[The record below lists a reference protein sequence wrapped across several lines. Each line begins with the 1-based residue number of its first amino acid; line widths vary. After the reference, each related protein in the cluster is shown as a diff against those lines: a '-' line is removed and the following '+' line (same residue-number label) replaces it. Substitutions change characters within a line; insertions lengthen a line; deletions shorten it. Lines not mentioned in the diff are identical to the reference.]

1 MRLAG
6 GPANGEEGAEPARPG
21 GGKCGAG
28 AELAREGP
36 PAMASSSPQPQPTI
50 GFPRRRSAR
59 RLAAPPAK
67 RGPDPASP
75 EAPAPR
81 LSPCPGASGPA
92 EPGRAASATRS
103 ARTKALPLSP
113 RKRLGD
119 DNLCNVPRALP
130 CSPAKRSKENQG
142 RRLLFGDP
150 PASPTKPSSPGPS
163 PRRGGQETPRSSG
176 LGGQPA
182 RTQLFRQEGTWYQQ
196 AKRVLHAAVP
206 DRLHARER
214 ETGIIQQFLRDH
226 VCGRRPGS
234 LYVSGAP
241 GTGKTACL
249 SRVLLDCKDE
259 LAGSKTVVLNCMSLS
274 SPQGVFPAVA
284 QQLGLPAA
292 AGREGVRRLEKQL
305 TARGPMVLLV
315 LDELDQLEIKGQDV
329 LYTLFEWPRLPGSRL
344 VLVGLA
350 NALDLMDRSLAR
362 LGARL
367 AGSPQLLHFPPYT
380 REQLTAILQERL
392 GQVAGDPVLD
402 AAALQFCARKVSA
415 VSGDARKAL
424 DVCRSAPAP
433 KSSGAGASVWPP
445 QAPRSSPALGVP
457 VPGCRCRDGRS
468 AWGSGLSLRRRAVE
482 VVELEVRSQTLLKP
496 LPGGDSPAS
505 PVPKRVG
512 LLHVSRVISE
522 VFGDRLVAGGRG
534 APDAFPLQQK
544 VLLCSLLLLTRRL
557 RAREVTL
564 GKLHDSYSQVCRQ
577 QQLPAVDQAECLSL
591 VTLLESRGVLELK
604 RAKEARLAKVSLKME
619 EAAVEHAL
627 QDTALVG
634 SILAQGLR

>member
-1 MRLAG
+1 
-6 GPANGEEGAEPARPG
+6 
-21 GGKCGAG
+21 
-28 AELAREGP
+28 
-36 PAMASSSPQPQPTI
+36 MASSSPQHQSTI

-59 RLAAPPAK
+59 RLAAAAPLGK
-67 RGPDPASP
+67 SGPDPGSP
-75 EAPAPR
+75 DPGSSDLTAVR
-81 LSPCPGASGPA
+81 LSPCPRA
-92 EPGRAASATRS
+92 PGTHS
-103 ARTKALPLSP
+103 ARTKVLPLSP
-113 RKRLGD
+113 CKRLGD
-119 DNLCNVPRALP
+119 DNLCNVPYALP
-130 CSPAKRSKENQG
+130 SSPAKRSKENQG

-150 PASPTKPSSPGPS
+150 LTSPEKPSSPGPS
-163 PRRGGQETPRSSG
+163 PRHRGQETPRSLG
-176 LGGQPA
+176 LGRQPA
-182 RTQLFRQEGTWYQQ
+182 RARLFRQEGTCYQQ
-196 AKRVLHAAVP
+196 VKRALHAAVP
-206 DRLHARER
+206 DRLYAREK
-214 ETGIIQQFLRDH
+214 ETGIIRQFLREH
-226 VCGRRPGS
+226 VCGRQPGS

-259 LAGSKTVVLNCMSLS
+259 LTGSKTIVLNCMSLS
-274 SPQGVFPAVA
+274 SPQGIFPTVA

-305 TARGPMVLLV
+305 TAQGPMVLLV
-315 LDELDQLEIKGQDV
+315 LDELDQLESKGQDV

-350 NALDLMDRSLAR
+350 NALDLTDRSLAR
-362 LGARL
+362 LGARP

-424 DVCRSAPAP
+424 DVCR
-433 KSSGAGASVWPP
+433 
-445 QAPRSSPALGVP
+445 
-457 VPGCRCRDGRS
+457 
-468 AWGSGLSLRRRAVE
+468 RAVE

-522 VFGDRLVAGGRG
+522 VFGDRLAGGGRG
-534 APDAFPLQQK
+534 TRDAFPLQQK
-544 VLLCSLLLLTRRL
+544 VLLCSLLLLARHL
-557 RAREVTL
+557 RSPEVTL
-564 GKLHDSYSQVCRQ
+564 GKLHDAYGQVCRR

-604 RAKEARLAKVSLKME
+604 KAKEARLAKVSLKME

-627 QDTALVG
+627 QDAALVG

>member
-1 MRLAG
+1 
-6 GPANGEEGAEPARPG
+6 
-21 GGKCGAG
+21 
-28 AELAREGP
+28 
-36 PAMASSSPQPQPTI
+36 MASSSPQRQPTI

-67 RGPDPASP
+67 SGPDP
-75 EAPAPR
+75 PAPR
-81 LSPCPGASGPA
+81 LPPSPRASGPA
-92 EPGRAASATRS
+92 ELGTHP
-103 ARTKALPLSP
+103 ARPEALPLSP

-150 PASPTKPSSPGPS
+150 PASPEKPGSPGPS

-182 RTQLFRQEGTWYQQ
+182 RARLFRQEGTCYQQ
-196 AKRVLHAAVP
+196 VKRVLHAAVP
-206 DRLHARER
+206 DRLHGRER
-214 ETGIIQQFLRDH
+214 ETGVIRQFLREH
-226 VCGRRPGS
+226 VGGRRPGS
-234 LYVSGAP
+234 LYISGAP

-259 LAGSKTVVLNCMSLS
+259 LAGSKTIVLNCMALS
-274 SPQGVFPAVA
+274 SPQGVFPAVG

-292 AGREGVRRLEKQL
+292 TGREGVRRLEKQL

-315 LDELDQLEIKGQDV
+315 LDELDQLESKGQDV
-329 LYTLFEWPRLPGSRL
+329 LYTLFEWPRLPSSRL

-350 NALDLMDRSLAR
+350 NALDLTDRSLAR
-362 LGARL
+362 LGACP
-367 AGSPQLLHFPPYT
+367 AGGPRLLHFPPYT

-392 GQVAGDPVLD
+392 GQVAGDTVLD

-424 DVCRSAPAP
+424 DVC
-433 KSSGAGASVWPP
+433 
-445 QAPRSSPALGVP
+445 
-457 VPGCRCRDGRS
+457 
-468 AWGSGLSLRRRAVE
+468 RRAVE

-512 LLHVSRVISE
+512 VPHISRVISE
-522 VFGDRLVAGGRG
+522 VFGDRLAAGGRG
-534 APDAFPLQQK
+534 PQGAFPLQQK
-544 VLLCSLLLLTRRL
+544 VLLCSLLLLGRHL

-564 GKLHDSYSQVCRQ
+564 GKLHDAYSQVCRR

-604 RAKEARLAKVSLKME
+604 KAKEARLAKVSLKLE
-619 EAAVEHAL
+619 AAAVEHAL
-627 QDTALVG
+627 QDAALVG
-634 SILAQGLR
+634 SILAQGLC